1 MTSGKYIQITLQ
13 VWKVTTKSYLRAHRA
28 HQLGF
33 ELALEQVDNE
43 RVIPH
48 LVPLPGLFCNNLAV
62 NIIKARMRNYLAS
75 SEPSVLPLSTR
86 SNNAG
91 SIHLIWP
98 SIGVYCFCVGF
109 VLDPVQILVES
120 IEQKSHELLGIVL
133 GIACKLA
140 GLAGYNCLQEELDS
154 ETANCLYGICQ
165 QDDTLLFP
173 KVAKS
178 EEHQRNLRNDNE
190 GGTIRVSRG
199 LNGIWKPH
207 LIPSVTFLQFL
218 ESTPSQ
224 LAS

>member
-1 MTSGKYIQITLQ
+1 MTWERKGKQRPRLCRIVIKSAWLLTAWAEPTPAPPTATSGKYIQITLQ

-48 LVPLPGLFCNNLAV
+48 FVPLPGLFCNNLAV

-98 SIGVYCFCVGF
+98 SIRVYRFCVGF
-109 VLDPVQILVES
+109 VLDPVQILMES
-120 IEQKSHELLGIVL
+120 I
-133 GIACKLA
+133 
-140 GLAGYNCLQEELDS
+140 
-154 ETANCLYGICQ
+154 
-165 QDDTLLFP
+165 
-173 KVAKS
+173 
-178 EEHQRNLRNDNE
+178 
-190 GGTIRVSRG
+190 
-199 LNGIWKPH
+199 
-207 LIPSVTFLQFL
+207 
-218 ESTPSQ
+218 
-224 LAS
+224 